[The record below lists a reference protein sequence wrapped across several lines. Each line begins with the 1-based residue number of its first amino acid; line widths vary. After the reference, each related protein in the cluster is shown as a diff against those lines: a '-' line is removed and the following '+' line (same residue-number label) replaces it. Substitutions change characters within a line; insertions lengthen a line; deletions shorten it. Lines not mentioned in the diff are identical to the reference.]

1 MNSLSRRDAL
11 RIVGASVG
19 TVGLAGCLGEGGGET
34 TGGDD
39 TTTDGSTTDGTAGGE
54 TDSGDGGSNSGNDW
68 RTAELT
74 NVLTDETFSIDQF
87 EKPVLVET
95 FAVWCSNCKRQQ
107 DELINF
113 HEAVGDD
120 VVSVAVDIDQN
131 EDAEKVR
138 KHAES
143 HGYDW
148 YYAVAPG
155 PVTRSLT
162 DEFGTSM
169 AQPPVVPMLLRC
181 PDGSATRLKDGYKST
196 DFLRTKTQ
204 EC

>member
-1 MNSLSRRDAL
+1 MDSLSRRDAL
-11 RIVGASVG
+11 RLAGLG
-19 TVGLAGCLGEGGGET
+19 TLGLAGCLSGGGT
-34 TGGDD
+34 GSDSTDGGD
-39 TTTDGSTTDGTAGGE
+39 GAGG
-54 TDSGDGGSNSGNDW
+54 SGTTAAWQD
-68 RTAELT
+68 AELT
-74 NVLTDETFSIDQF
+74 NVLTGETFSVSQF

-107 DELINF
+107 DELIEF

-120 VVSVAVDIDQN
+120 VVSVALNIDQN

-148 YYAVAPG
+148 YYAVSPTA
-155 PVTRSLT
+155 VTRQLV

-169 AQPPVVPMLLRC
+169 TSPPIVPMLLHC
-181 PDGSATRLKDGYKST
+181 PDGSTTRLKDGHKTTS
-196 DFLRTKTQ
+196 FLREQ
-204 EC
+204 ANGC